1 MVADPT
7 ARTVGKISGGSKK
20 YRKGVDHRKEG
31 RALKRGGGAEWCK
44 AMHNWCPLIYFACTD
59 IP

>member
-31 RALKRGGGAEWCK
+31 RALKRGGGVQRGAK
-44 AMHNWCPLIYFACTD
+44 LCTTGVH
-59 IP
+59 